1 MGGVRKIKGRLST
14 LASARVAVL
23 ATRIKTS
30 SVFELHQGIESIALL
45 APGTPILIPEKIEVM
60 CNGEEV
66 QPSGYFAITAE
77 TIDPY
82 HFILD
87 MF

>member
-1 MGGVRKIKGRLST
+1 MGNVRKMKGRLSK
-14 LASARVAVL
+14 LSSARVAVL

-45 APGTPILIPEKIEVM
+45 PPGTQILIPEEIQVV

-82 HFILD
+82 HLIMDIF
-87 MF
+87 